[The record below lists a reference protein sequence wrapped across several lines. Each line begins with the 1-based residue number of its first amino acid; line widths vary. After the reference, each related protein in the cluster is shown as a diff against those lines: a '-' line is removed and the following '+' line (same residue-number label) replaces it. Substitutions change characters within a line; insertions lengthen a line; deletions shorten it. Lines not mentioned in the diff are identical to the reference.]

1 MKISSEISAL
11 KFLED
16 LNSLYKSQ
24 KIIQNDK
31 SEFQKELESINL
43 KAKSS
48 LKSMDVDSFRQNLT
62 KMGSIKFIS
71 YLNELKIEEKVEAKR
86 AELIKTLGLDEES
99 AKSKSANEIKE
110 LLGVLEDMLEKF
122 RKDLLARAQDNS
134 LLEKQQKLARHASP
148 LNLALNII

>member
-1 MKISSEISAL
+1 MKIANENSAL

-16 LNSLYKSQ
+16 LNSLSKSQ
-24 KIIQNDK
+24 QIIQGEK

-48 LKSMDVDSFRQNLT
+48 LRSMDVESFRQNLT
-62 KMGSIKFIS
+62 KMGALKFIS

-99 AKSKSANEIKE
+99 AKNKSASEIKE
-110 LLGVLEDMLEKF
+110 LLGMLEDMLEKF
-122 RKDLLARAQDNS
+122 RRELIAKLQDNS
-134 LLEKQQKLARHASP
+134 LLEKQQKLAKNGSP
-148 LNLALNII
+148 LSFALNII